1 MLLNEVAS
9 PMKTKGEIEAAI
21 SEAMVGFE
29 IDCMGRGPKE
39 ARSHIIDDLILVR
52 LKGVLTPA
60 EQQLAKRADGVELI
74 KKMRSTLIESA
85 RAQLSTMISDISG
98 GKVLDILTDINTTSG
113 ERIFIFLLDANLGRD
128 LPRKITA

>member
-1 MLLNEVAS
+1 
-9 PMKTKGEIEAAI
+9 MKTKGEIEAAI

-39 ARSHIIDDLILVR
+39 ARSHIIEDLILVR

-85 RAQLSTMISDISG
+85 RAQLSTMISDVSG
-98 GKVLDILTDINTTSG
+98 GQSSRHPYGHQYGVRRARVYLYIGRQSG
-113 ERIFIFLLDANLGRD
+113 QGF
-128 LPRKITA
+128 TA

>member
-1 MLLNEVAS
+1 
-9 PMKTKGEIEAAI
+9 
-21 SEAMVGFE
+21 
-29 IDCMGRGPKE
+29 MGRGPKE
-39 ARSHIIDDLILVR
+39 ARSHIIEDLILVR

-85 RAQLSTMISDISG
+85 RAQLSTMISDVSG

-113 ERIFIFLLDANLGRD
+113 ERVFIFILDANLGRD

>member
-1 MLLNEVAS
+1 
-9 PMKTKGEIEAAI
+9 MKTKGEIEAAI

-29 IDCMGRGPKE
+29 IDYMGHGPKE

-74 KKMRSTLIESA
+74 KRMRSTLIESA
-85 RAQLSTMISDISG
+85 REKLSTIISDVSG
-98 GKVLDILTDINTTSG
+98 AKVVDILTDINTASG
-113 ERIFIFLLDANLGRD
+113 ERVFIFVLNVNLGRD
-128 LPRKITA
+128 LPRRISA

>member
-1 MLLNEVAS
+1 
-9 PMKTKGEIEAAI
+9 MKTKGEIEAAI
-21 SEAMVGFE
+21 SEAMVSFE

-39 ARSHIIDDLILVR
+39 ARSYIIEDLILVR

-85 RAQLSTMISDISG
+85 RDKLSTIISDVSG
-98 GKVLDILTDINTTSG
+98 AKVLDILTDINTTSG
-113 ERIFIFLLDANLGRD
+113 ERFFIFILDANLGRD
-128 LPRKITA
+128 LPRKTSA

>member
-1 MLLNEVAS
+1 
-9 PMKTKGEIEAAI
+9 MKTKGEIEAAI

-39 ARSHIIDDLILVR
+39 ARSYIIDDLILVR

-74 KKMRSTLIESA
+74 KKMRSTLIDTSRA
-85 RAQLSTMISDISG
+85 RLSTLISDVSG
-98 GKVLDILTDINTTSG
+98 AKVVDILTDINTASG
-113 ERIFIFLLDANLGRD
+113 ERVFIFILDTNLGRD
-128 LPRKITA
+128 VSRKIGA

>member
-1 MLLNEVAS
+1 
-9 PMKTKGEIEAAI
+9 MKTKGEIEAAI
-21 SEAMVGFE
+21 SEAMVSFE

-39 ARSHIIDDLILVR
+39 ARSYIIEDLILVR

-85 RAQLSTMISDISG
+85 RAQLSTMISDVSG
-98 GKVLDILTDINTTSG
+98 AKVLDILTDINTTSG
-113 ERIFIFLLDANLGRD
+113 ERFFIFILDANLGRD
-128 LPRKITA
+128 LPRKTSA